1 YKKKKTIERVFAVA
15 KEKHGMRY
23 IKYRDL
29 ENNQVYTLI
38 VFAAMNL
45 KKLSTWQLEHMSSY
59 LLLYKN
65 SKSTSLHS

>member
-1 YKKKKTIERVFAVA
+1 MKQNIYAIRHTTAKNIKKKTIERVFAVA

-38 VFAAMNL
+38 V
-45 KKLSTWQLEHMSSY
+45 
-59 LLLYKN
+59 LLQ
-65 SKSTSLHS
+65 

>member
-1 YKKKKTIERVFAVA
+1 
-15 KEKHGMRY
+15 MRY

-45 KKLSTWQLEHMSSY
+45 KKLSTWQLERMSSY
-59 LLLYKN
+59 LLLYLICQIKLDKI
-65 SKSTSLHS
+65 SSFM

>member
-1 YKKKKTIERVFAVA
+1 
-15 KEKHGMRY
+15 MRY